1 MKTENKKKRVGKKEG
16 LKPDDVYIPIEIDGE
31 KGYLVAINKRNK
43 REKWKNRK

>member
-1 MKTENKKKRVGKKEG
+1 MNTENKKKRVGKKEE

-43 REKWKNRK
+43 RKK